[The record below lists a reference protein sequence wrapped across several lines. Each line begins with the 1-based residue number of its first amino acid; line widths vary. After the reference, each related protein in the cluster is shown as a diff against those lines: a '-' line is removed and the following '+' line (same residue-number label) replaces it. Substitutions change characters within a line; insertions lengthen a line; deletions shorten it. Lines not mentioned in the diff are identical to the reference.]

1 MLWDILIF
9 GPWSVLILLPGI
21 LLGIYAQIKVSTTY
35 SRYSRVYSQSGISAA
50 MMAKEMMG
58 KAGIYGVGIK
68 PVRGNLTD
76 NYNPATDIVSLSQS
90 TYNSTSI
97 AALGVAAHEI
107 GHVMQQKEGYFPMKL
122 RSALVPA
129 VNFGTRAF
137 MPLLIIGI
145 LLEWVGIGSSGSSSN
160 IANFIINL
168 SIILYGLSTLFAFV
182 TLPVEFN
189 ASKRA
194 KQNLVEYGILTK
206 EECRGA
212 SAVLDAA
219 ALTYIASFLT
229 SLLYFFRFLIIIG
242 GFRRRDR

>member
-1 MLWDILIF
+1 MFWDILIF

-21 LLGIYAQIKVSTTY
+21 FLGIYAQVKVSTTY

-50 MMAKEMMG
+50 MMAKEMMV
-58 KAGIYGVGIK
+58 KAGIYDVGIK
-68 PVRGNLTD
+68 PIKGNLTD
-76 NYNPATDIVSLSQS
+76 NYNPATDIVSLSQT

-122 RSALVPA
+122 RSVLVPA

-145 LLEWVGIGSSGSSSN
+145 LIEWIGSESSVYF
-160 IANFIINL
+160 ANFVINL
-168 SIILYGLSTLFAFV
+168 SIILYGLSTLFAFI

-189 ASKRA
+189 ASRRA
-194 KQNLVEYGILTK
+194 KKNLVEYGILTK

-212 SAVLDAA
+212 SQVLDAA

-229 SLLYFFRFLIIIG
+229 SLLYFLRFLIIIG
-242 GFRRRDR
+242 GFRRRDK